1 VQRLP
6 NMPAPGRASP
16 KRAFTLVELVTA
28 ASLMTVMMLGVV
40 QIFAYITETA
50 SDAQGITFALE
61 QERAVLDTIHRDLR
75 GLDRTGYL
83 RIQTASF
90 KVNISGTVQA
100 GTWTRPMLPSVL
112 PPAGQDVFWDSLR
125 DPTSPLYLYC
135 NDLLA
140 MTTVG
145 AFWEKRTDDRSATA
159 DTATGAEVVYSS
171 NVKTP
176 DNRLQIGSGTSAPQ
190 VDQRRNLV
198 ARGVWVF
205 RGTDIWTGAWGGSG
219 TDTDDRSKAAVLA
232 ETSAVANFDRVSQNL
247 GSGGLVSPVAIWPF
261 TRSGAPQQ
269 NAWTLRRVGASCAS
283 EFMVEVLDTTTTTTT
298 TTADWSRKNNMIIKP
313 GAGSA
318 PSNVCPRAIRV
329 TIAVHDPSDIKPV
342 VGRSG
347 RYEGYALQEVFWIGD
362 P

>member
-1 VQRLP
+1 MQRLP

-176 DNRLQIGSGTSAPQ
+176 ENRLRIGTGMSAPQ

-198 ARGVWVF
+198 ARGVWIFCGKRVV
-205 RGTDIWTGAWGGSG
+205 GTG

-232 ETSAVANFDRVSQNL
+232 ETSAAANTDRVAQYP
-247 GSGGLVSPVAIWPF
+247 GPSGFVSPVAIWPV
-261 TRSGAPQQ
+261 TSSGAPQDY
-269 NAWTLRRVGASCAS
+269 AWSLRRVGASCAS
-283 EFMVEVLDTTTTTTT
+283 EFSVEVLDATTTTVN
-298 TTADWSRKNNMIIKP
+298 WSRRNNMVIKP
-313 GAGSA
+313 GAGS
-318 PSNVCPRAIRV
+318 SIYNICPRAIRV

>member
-1 VQRLP
+1 MQRFP
-6 NMPAPGRASP
+6 NMPAPGRAPP

-40 QIFAYITETA
+40 QIFAYITQTA
-50 SDAQGITFALE
+50 SDAQGMTFALE
-61 QERAVLDTIHRDLR
+61 QERAVLDIIHRDLR

-83 RIQTASF
+83 RIQTANV
-90 KVNISGTVQA
+90 KADGQTGTLTARQV
-100 GTWTRPMLPSVL
+100 PSTL
-112 PPAGQDVFWDSLR
+112 PPAGRDVFWAK
-125 DPTSPLYLYC
+125 PMTEYC

-145 AFWEKRTDDRSATA
+145 TFWEKRTADHSATA

-176 DNRLQIGSGTSAPQ
+176 DNRLRIGAGMSSAQ
-190 VDQRRNLV
+190 VDQRRSLV

-205 RGTDIWTGAWGGSG
+205 CSKSGVGSG
-219 TDTDDRSKAAVLA
+219 SDTDVRSKAAVLA
-232 ETSAVANFDRVSQNL
+232 ETSAVAGSDRVSQNT
-247 GSGGLVSPVAIWPF
+247 GSDGFVSPVVIWPF
-261 TRSGAPQQ
+261 TSAGLPQQ
-269 NAWTLRRVGASCAS
+269 YAWTLRRVAASCAS
-283 EFMVEVLDTTTTTTT
+283 EFLVEVLETTTSGVVNWKRQAMT
-298 TTADWSRKNNMIIKP
+298 IKP

-318 PSNVCPRAIRV
+318 VSSICPRAIRV

-342 VGRSG
+342 VGPSG

>member
-1 VQRLP
+1 VQRFP
-6 NMPAPGRASP
+6 NMPAPGRALR

-40 QIFAYITETA
+40 QIFAYITQTA
-50 SDAQGITFALE
+50 SDAQGMTFAME
-61 QERAVLDTIHRDLR
+61 QERAVLDIIHRDLR
-75 GLDRTGYL
+75 GLDRAGYL

-90 KVNISGTVQA
+90 KVNSNGTIQA
-100 GTWTRPMLPSVL
+100 GTWTRPTLPTQF
-112 PPAGQDVFWDSLR
+112 PPAGRDVFWESLQNAN
-125 DPTSPLYLYC
+125 SPLYLYC

-159 DTATGAEVVYSS
+159 DTATGAEVIYSS

-176 DNRLQIGSGTSAPQ
+176 DNRLQIGSGMSSAS

-205 RGTDIWTGAWGGSG
+205 CGKRNVGSG
-219 TDTDDRSKAAVLA
+219 SDTDDRSKAAVLA
-232 ETSAVANFDRVSQNL
+232 ETSAGANLYDRVSQNL
-247 GSGGLVSPVAIWPF
+247 GSGGLVSPVAIWPV
-261 TRSGAPQQ
+261 TSSGVPQQ
-269 NAWTLRRVGASCAS
+269 YAWTLRRVGASCAS
-283 EFMVEVLDTTTTTTT
+283 EFLVEVLDTTATTVN
-298 TTADWSRKNNMIIKP
+298 WSRKNNMIIKP
-313 GAGSA
+313 GAGSTTY
-318 PSNVCPRAIRV
+318 NVCPRAIRV
-329 TIAVHDPSDIKPV
+329 TIAVHDPSDVKPA

-362 P
+362 Q

>member
-1 VQRLP
+1 MQRFP

-40 QIFAYITETA
+40 QIFAYITQTA
-50 SDAQGITFALE
+50 SDAQGMTFAME
-61 QERAVLDTIHRDLR
+61 QERAVLDIIHRDLR

-83 RIQTASF
+83 RIQAASL
-90 KVNISGTVQA
+90 KVNSEGTPQT
-100 GTWTRPMLPSVL
+100 GTWSRPTAPTQF
-112 PPAGQDVFWDSLR
+112 PPAGRDVFWEN
-125 DPTSPLYLYC
+125 PIQWYC

-145 AFWEKRTDDRSATA
+145 AFWEKRTDDKSASA

-176 DNRLQIGSGTSAPQ
+176 DNRLRIGDGMSAAQ

-205 RGTDIWTGAWGGSG
+205 CGRRGVGSG
-219 TDTDDRSKAAVLA
+219 ADTDDRSVAAVLA

-283 EFMVEVLDTTTTTTT
+283 EFLVEVLDTTTTT
-298 TTADWSRKNNMIIKP
+298 TTADWSRKNNIIIKP

>member
-1 VQRLP
+1 MQRFP

-40 QIFAYITETA
+40 QIFAYITQTA
-50 SDAQGITFALE
+50 SDAQGMTFAME
-61 QERAVLDTIHRDLR
+61 QERAVLDIIHRDLR

-83 RIQTASF
+83 RIQAASL
-90 KVNISGTVQA
+90 KVNSDGTPQT
-100 GTWTRPMLPSVL
+100 GTWSRPTPPTQF
-112 PPAGQDVFWDSLR
+112 PPAGRDVFWEN
-125 DPTSPLYLYC
+125 PIQWYC

-145 AFWEKRTDDRSATA
+145 AFWEKRTDDKFAPA

-176 DNRLQIGSGTSAPQ
+176 DNRLRIGDGMSAAQ

-205 RGTDIWTGAWGGSG
+205 RGTSSWSGTWGGSG
-219 TDTDDRSKAAVLA
+219 TDTDDRAKAAVLA
-232 ETSAVANFDRVSQNL
+232 ETSAVPNFDRVSLNT
-247 GSGGLVSPVAIWPF
+247 GSSGFVSPVAIWPV
-261 TRSGAPQQ
+261 TRAGLPQQ
-269 NAWTLRRVGASCAS
+269 YAWTLRRVGASCAS
-283 EFMVEVLDTTTTTTT
+283 EFLVEVLDTTTGVV
-298 TTADWSRKNNMIIKP
+298 AWNRKQMTIKP
-313 GAGSA
+313 GAFSDA
-318 PSNVCPRAIRV
+318 SSICPRAIRV

>member
-1 VQRLP
+1 MQRFP

-40 QIFAYITETA
+40 QIFAYITQTA
-50 SDAQGITFALE
+50 SDAQGMTFAME
-61 QERAVLDTIHRDLR
+61 QERAVLDIIHRDLR

-83 RIQTASF
+83 RIQAASL
-90 KVNISGTVQA
+90 KVNSDGTPQT
-100 GTWTRPMLPSVL
+100 GTWSRPTPPTQF
-112 PPAGQDVFWDSLR
+112 PPAGRDVFWEN
-125 DPTSPLYLYC
+125 PIQWYC

-145 AFWEKRTDDRSATA
+145 AFWEKRTDDKSASA

-176 DNRLQIGSGTSAPQ
+176 DKRLRIGTAMSATD
-190 VDQRRNLV
+190 VDQRRSLV
-198 ARGVWVF
+198 ARGIWVF
-205 RGTDIWTGAWGGSG
+205 CGKRDVGSG
-219 TDTDDRSKAAVLA
+219 SDTDDRAKAAVLA
-232 ETSAVANFDRVSQNL
+232 ETSAVVPNIDRVSQNT
-247 GSGGLVSPVAIWPF
+247 GSSGFVSPVAIWPV
-261 TRSGAPQQ
+261 TSSGAPQQ
-269 NAWTLRRVGASCAS
+269 HAWTLRRVGASCAS
-283 EFMVEVLDTTTTTTT
+283 EFLVEVLDTTTSSV
-298 TTADWSRKNNMIIKP
+298 AWSRKEMTIKP
-313 GAGSA
+313 GAPA
-318 PSNVCPRAIRV
+318 ASNICPRAIRV

>member
-1 VQRLP
+1 
-6 NMPAPGRASP
+6 M
-16 KRAFTLVELVTA
+16 ELVTA

-40 QIFAYITETA
+40 QIFAYVTQTA
-50 SDAQGITFALE
+50 SNAQGLTFALE

-75 GLDRTGYL
+75 GLDRAGYL
-83 RIQTASF
+83 RIQTANV
-90 KVNISGTVQA
+90 KANGTT
-100 GTWTRPMLPSVL
+100 GTLTTRTLPTTL
-112 PPAGQDVFWDSLR
+112 PPAGRDVFWEN
-125 DPTSPLYLYC
+125 PMTEYC

-145 AFWEKRTDDRSATA
+145 AFWEKRSDNPADTP

-176 DNRLQIGSGTSAPQ
+176 NARLRFGAATSPPD

-205 RGTDIWTGAWGGSG
+205 CGKSGVGTG

-232 ETSAVANFDRVSQNL
+232 ETSASDRVSQNL
-247 GSGGLVSPVAIWPF
+247 GSGGLVSPVAIYPF
-261 TRSGAPQQ
+261 TSSGAPQ
-269 NAWTLRRVGASCAS
+269 NYAWTLRRVGASCAS
-283 EFMVEVLDTTTTTTT
+283 EFFVEVLDTTTSGV
-298 TTADWSRKNNMIIKP
+298 AWSRKQMTIKP
-313 GAGSA
+313 VAFGATD
-318 PSNVCPRAIRV
+318 VCPRAIRV

-342 VGRSG
+342 VGPSG